1 MYEGLA
7 RVITFVTWRYVA
19 LRPFT
24 LRRDAPLGS
33 RSRPARLE
41 KRAAPG
47 RKEKRRRGRKVLST
61 KRRNEE
67 RRGGGTGEGRK
78 DGKREARRTESPRVF
93 CFAAFLRNFYDYRL
107 SGSPSARIGLL
118 GPTWPRE
125 GRTTCGFTTFT
136 VKRLLAAILV
146 TVSPEPHPSFI
157 TASVFRSYS
166 SSPPW
171 FYVFPNILAR
181 PFLCS
186 RVNRV
191 QIRAIFGLR

>member
-24 LRRDAPLGS
+24 LRRDAPLGP

-61 KRRNEE
+61 KRRNEG
-67 RRGGGTGEGRK
+67 RGGGTGEGRK
-78 DGKREARRTESPRVF
+78 DGRREARGLKVRGSSVSPR
-93 CFAAFLRNFYDYRL
+93 FLRNFYDYRL

-118 GPTWPRE
+118 GLR
-125 GRTTCGFTTFT
+125 GRARG
-136 VKRLLAAILV
+136 VLLVALLLSRL
-146 TVSPEPHPSFI
+146 SG
-157 TASVFRSYS
+157 Y
-166 SSPPW
+166 
-171 FYVFPNILAR
+171 
-181 PFLCS
+181 
-186 RVNRV
+186 
-191 QIRAIFGLR
+191 